1 MAQIPNALVPCYVI
15 QLNNSLFINGDQ
27 IVGRVLDVPCK
38 TDFIDD
44 PDYWAVPIKDEGIFT
59 TIQYIPQALSA
70 APPTFDSFQVFRV
83 RDKLSG
89 YFWYIYGNQQDFVNS
104 CSTCCDDA
112 TIPMPQPAGGVISIA
127 PCNQMCETNAAGQF
141 ITVSALPQVIAGD
154 VYFPYG
160 SYNNVALPPAAGGGY
175 SSIAALL
182 VFLNANWTNLGSPVA
197 TFVWSLSADQM
208 TLTATGGFSGD
219 ELCFVVAS
227 VGPSL

>member
-1 MAQIPNALVPCYVI
+1 
-15 QLNNSLFINGDQ
+15 
-27 IVGRVLDVPCK
+27 
-38 TDFIDD
+38 
-44 PDYWAVPIKDEGIFT
+44 
-59 TIQYIPQALSA
+59 
-70 APPTFDSFQVFRV
+70 
-83 RDKLSG
+83 
-89 YFWYIYGNQQDFVNS
+89 
-104 CSTCCDDA
+104 
-112 TIPMPQPAGGVISIA
+112 
-127 PCNQMCETNAAGQF
+127 MCETNAAGQF